1 LPGGEVAL
9 LDNFLFGPASL
20 PASKEERMSEEDRFA
35 TKPTPHWPQA
45 QMQEQGH
52 TPAGVLP
59 HPETSALNRF
69 LGGSPGAVFLR
80 LLFVSLIVGAFFM
93 WLDIKPEDIFRGIL
107 EIVDR
112 VRRLGF
118 AAVRE
123 VANYIFAGAVIVV
136 PIWLV
141 LRLMNMR
148 NGR

>member
-1 LPGGEVAL
+1 
-9 LDNFLFGPASL
+9 
-20 PASKEERMSEEDRFA
+20 MSEEDRFA
-35 TKPTPHWPQA
+35 TKPPPHLPQG
-45 QMQEQGH
+45 QRQEQGDP
-52 TPAGVLP
+52 PAGRPVR
-59 HPETSALNRF
+59 PEHTALNRF

-80 LLFVSLIVGAFFM
+80 LLFVSLIAGAFFM

-107 EIVDR
+107 EIVDH

-118 AAVRE
+118 AAIRE
-123 VANYIFAGAVIVV
+123 VVNYIFAGAVIVV

>member
-1 LPGGEVAL
+1 
-9 LDNFLFGPASL
+9 
-20 PASKEERMSEEDRFA
+20 MSEEDRFA
-35 TKPTPHWPQA
+35 ANPAPHWPQ
-45 QMQEQGH
+45 EQAEEQRE
-52 TPAGVLP
+52 TPAGLHP
-59 HPETSALNRF
+59 HPENTALNRF

-107 EIVDR
+107 EIVDHI
-112 VRRLGF
+112 RRLGF
-118 AAVRE
+118 AAIRE

>member
-1 LPGGEVAL
+1 L
-9 LDNFLFGPASL
+9 LVSCSDQPFFQRV
-20 PASKEERMSEEDRFA
+20 KKERMSEEDRFA
-35 TKPTPHWPQA
+35 TKPPPHWPQG
-45 QMQEQGH
+45 QTQEQGH
-52 TPAGVLP
+52 SPAGLP
-59 HPETSALNRF
+59 PGRQNTALNRF
-69 LGGSPGAVFLR
+69 LGGSPGSVFLR

-107 EIVDR
+107 DIVDR

-118 AAVRE
+118 AAIRD

-141 LRLMNMR
+141 LRLLNMR